1 MKRWY
6 DSHPIGKYL
15 DLFKGMSKKQR
26 DPYILGIMKIAK
38 KCGSSFIDDS
48 VMEFPLELIRRRWYD
63 RDPNLWIVFNGLER
77 ADVKLLDEISVYL
90 EENLKPA
97 DLNPEMSSHPHRI
110 IQPHYRY

>member
-15 DLFKGMSKKQR
+15 DHFKGMQKKQR

-38 KCGSSFIDDS
+38 KYGSSFIDDS
-48 VMEFPLELIRRRWYD
+48 VMDFPLELIRRRWYD
-63 RDPNLWIVFNGLER
+63 MDPNLWIVFNGLER

-97 DLNPEMSSHPHRI
+97 DENPDTSNHPHRI